1 MSASVS
7 IRRPAGALAVTL
19 LLAACGGDDKQSA
32 GSTPA
37 ADRPAAATGT
47 PTAAAAADP
56 AADQKLADDAQLTL
70 EDLPAGWKIDEQEN
84 DNRSNCEAVRSARE
98 TAGTRAHSPQFTS
111 EDGTAI
117 VKSAVYL
124 YPDERAAS
132 DTLRSL
138 SADETRTC
146 LSDEMTRRFAAAAR
160 ASGEVEF
167 GDPRA
172 SRLPIEPHGDE
183 RSAARVMIPMTSEGS
198 EIPGYIDFEF
208 IRAGRGLIVM
218 TYGDVL
224 EAFDDDLR
232 ADLTGNVVRSLSA
245 GLT

>member
-7 IRRPAGALAVTL
+7 IRRPAGVLAVTL

-37 ADRPAAATGT
+37 ADRTAAAET
-47 PTAAAAADP
+47 PTAAATADP

-70 EDLPAGWKIDEQEN
+70 EDLPAGWRIGEQQN

-98 TAGTRAHSPQFTS
+98 TAGTRAHSPQFTF

-124 YPDERAAS
+124 YPDERAAGE
-132 DTLRSL
+132 TLRSL

-160 ASGEVEF
+160 ASGEDEF